1 MRNLDQQIV
10 AESALERISECPN
23 PRLKEVMMALIRH
36 LHEFAR
42 EVKLTPEKLLRQD
55 PGLA

>member
-1 MRNLDQQIV
+1 MRNLDQQTV
-10 AESALERISECPN
+10 TETALERISECP
-23 PRLKEVMMALIRH
+23 RLKEVMTALIRH

-42 EVKLTPEKLLRQD
+42 EVKLTPEELSRQD